1 MFHGLIK
8 FQEEKK
14 VENLKP
20 IAYKDNIIIQE
31 AGNEL
36 LVYDLRS
43 NRAHCLTESAA
54 FIWNCCD
61 GRTSVEQMRQKIKE
75 RFGTEVSEDFVLL
88 ALEELGREGLLES
101 SVETGLGK
109 ISRREALRKVGVGT
123 MIALPLVASLA
134 VPNTALAAVT
144 CEVFVC
150 SKPRDCAPPCN
161 KCVGSICRVV

>member
-1 MFHGLIK
+1 MERSGP
-8 FQEEKK
+8 
-14 VENLKP
+14 V
-20 IAYKDNIIIQE
+20 ARKDGIVVQDVDD
-31 AGNEL
+31 EL

-123 MIALPLVASLA
+123 MIALPLVVSLA
-134 VPNTALAAVT
+134 VPNTALAAAT
-144 CEVFVC
+144 CERRGCRFPIHCPLPCVC
-150 SKPRDCAPPCN
+150 DSE
-161 KCVGSICRVV
+161 SFICEVV

>member
-1 MFHGLIK
+1 MERSGP
-8 FQEEKK
+8 
-14 VENLKP
+14 V
-20 IAYKDNIIIQE
+20 ARKDGIVVQDVDD
-31 AGNEL
+31 EL

-144 CEVFVC
+144 CEVFTC
-150 SKPRDCAPPCN
+150 RRPRDCPRPCV
-161 KCVGSICRVV
+161 CDFEDSTCRVV

>member
-1 MFHGLIK
+1 MERSGP
-8 FQEEKK
+8 
-14 VENLKP
+14 V
-20 IAYKDNIIIQE
+20 ARKDGIVVQDVDD
-31 AGNEL
+31 EL

-61 GRTSVEQMRQKIKE
+61 GGTSVEQMRQKIKE

-134 VPNTALAAVT
+134 VPNTALAVVS
-144 CEVFVC
+144 CVGQVC
-150 SKPRDCAPPCN
+150 SDLNPCTSPCTCITPPN
-161 KCVGSICRVV
+161 NPVGTCI

>member
-1 MFHGLIK
+1 MERSGP
-8 FQEEKK
+8 
-14 VENLKP
+14 V
-20 IAYKDNIIIQE
+20 ARKDGIVVQDVDD
-31 AGNEL
+31 EL

-61 GRTSVEQMRQKIKE
+61 GGTSVEQMRQKIKE

-134 VPNTALAAVT
+134 VPNTALAVA
-144 CEVFVC
+144 
-150 SKPRDCAPPCN
+150 S
-161 KCVGSICRVV
+161 CVGQLCSNSNPCTSPCTCIINPPNPVGTCL

>member
-1 MFHGLIK
+1 MERSGP
-8 FQEEKK
+8 
-14 VENLKP
+14 V
-20 IAYKDNIIIQE
+20 ARKDGIVVQDVDD
-31 AGNEL
+31 EL

-134 VPNTALAAVT
+134 VPNTALAVASCVSQLCSDLNPCTSPCT
-144 CEVFVC
+144 CII
-150 SKPRDCAPPCN
+150 PPN
-161 KCVGSICRVV
+161 NPVGTCI

>member
-1 MFHGLIK
+1 MFYGLIK

-14 VENLKP
+14 MENLKP

-61 GRTSVEQMRQKIKE
+61 GGTSVEQMRQKIKE

-134 VPNTALAAVT
+134 VPNTALAVA
-144 CEVFVC
+144 
-150 SKPRDCAPPCN
+150 S
-161 KCVGSICRVV
+161 CVGQMCSDLSPCTSSCICSGGTCI

>member
-1 MFHGLIK
+1 MERSGP
-8 FQEEKK
+8 
-14 VENLKP
+14 V
-20 IAYKDNIIIQE
+20 ARKDGIVVQDVDD
-31 AGNEL
+31 EL

-61 GRTSVEQMRQKIKE
+61 GGTSVEQMRQKIKE

-134 VPNTALAAVT
+134 VPNTALAVASCVGQG
-144 CEVFVC
+144 C
-150 SKPRDCAPPCN
+150 SNPTQCTPPCTI
-161 KCVGSICRVV
+161 CSGGSCI

>member
-1 MFHGLIK
+1 
-8 FQEEKK
+8 
-14 VENLKP
+14 
-20 IAYKDNIIIQE
+20 
-31 AGNEL
+31 
-36 LVYDLRS
+36 
-43 NRAHCLTESAA
+43 
-54 FIWNCCD
+54 
-61 GRTSVEQMRQKIKE
+61 MRQKIKE

-144 CEVFVC
+144 CEFSVC
-150 SKPRDCAPPCN
+150 RRPRDCAPPCN
-161 KCVGSICRVV
+161 ACAGSICRVV